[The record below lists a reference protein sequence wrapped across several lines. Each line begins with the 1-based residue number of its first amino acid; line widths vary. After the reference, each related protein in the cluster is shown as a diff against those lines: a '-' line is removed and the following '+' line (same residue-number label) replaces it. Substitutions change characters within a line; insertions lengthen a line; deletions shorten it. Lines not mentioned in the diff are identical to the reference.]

1 MNSSVIIL
9 ICSVVIAS
17 IAQILLKKSAA
28 RTYSSPIREYLN
40 FYVICGYGM
49 MFLSMFITVLSYRG
63 LDFSNVP
70 VIESL
75 GYVVVMLL
83 SYLAQGSG
91 DGGDPSGDFCILQ
104 MRGAGRRAAP
114 CTGRREAVGTER
126 GCNLRTHRVVP
137 IAASY

>member
-49 MFLSMFITVLSYRG
+49 MFL
-63 LDFSNVP
+63 
-70 VIESL
+70 
-75 GYVVVMLL
+75 
-83 SYLAQGSG
+83 
-91 DGGDPSGDFCILQ
+91 
-104 MRGAGRRAAP
+104 
-114 CTGRREAVGTER
+114 
-126 GCNLRTHRVVP
+126 
-137 IAASY
+137 